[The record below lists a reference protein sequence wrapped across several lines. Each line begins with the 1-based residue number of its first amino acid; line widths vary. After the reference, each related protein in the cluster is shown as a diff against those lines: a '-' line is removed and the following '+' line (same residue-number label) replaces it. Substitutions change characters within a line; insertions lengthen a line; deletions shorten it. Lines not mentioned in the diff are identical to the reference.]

1 MKVVLA
7 STLPLG
13 PLMLVVGVW
22 SSTPKDSIFLMAL
35 VASLPPAVLKVL
47 AISWSS
53 RLPVTVT
60 GSDQVVEGR
69 VVQSGVQ
76 FVIQGGPARSRPW
89 PRPGS
94 RTGRRTA
101 PPGP

>member
-1 MKVVLA
+1 LSSLAVPVAVKVVLA

-22 SSTPKDSIFLMAL
+22 SSMLKDSIFLIAL
-35 VASLPPAVLKVL
+35 EGSLLPLTAKVL

-60 GSDQVVEGR
+60 GSDQAVEATF
-69 VVQSGVQ
+69 GV
-76 FVIQGGPARSRPW
+76 ASD
-89 PRPGS
+89 
-94 RTGRRTA
+94 A
-101 PPGP
+101 